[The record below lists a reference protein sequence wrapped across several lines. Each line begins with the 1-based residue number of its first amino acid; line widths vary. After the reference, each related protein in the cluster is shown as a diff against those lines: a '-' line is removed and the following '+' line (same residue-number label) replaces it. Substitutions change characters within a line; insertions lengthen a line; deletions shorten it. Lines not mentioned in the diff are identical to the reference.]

1 MQPIILLA
9 IVAVG
14 AIALGS
20 GFLFPTFD
28 INVQNVGVGDA
39 DLASPIDPEEGVV
52 DVDIDI
58 DATFN
63 DNATPEL
70 LTDDYFDNKVTE
82 CSWHIGVNDLAVGE
96 TDITEVICKI
106 TGVDGQGVPNGVA
119 IAECNEYYGPTF
131 DTNPGPTF
139 GDALVDY
146 PFSEHEFCEPDEA
159 YDGALLIDNVGDVRI
174 VVRGDNPTKQ
184 FQPPQ

>member
-14 AIALGS
+14 AVALGT
-20 GFLFPTFD
+20 GFLFPTFQ

-39 DLASPIDPEEGVV
+39 DLASPICPSCIV

-58 DATFN
+58 DATPN
-63 DNATPEL
+63 DAGTEI

-131 DTNPGPTF
+131 DTNPGP
-139 GDALVDY
+139 
-146 PFSEHEFCEPDEA
+146 
-159 YDGALLIDNVGDVRI
+159 
-174 VVRGDNPTKQ
+174 
-184 FQPPQ
+184 